1 MAYLRRNIAEEQTE
15 ARQKA
20 KQVMAICEQLHI
32 KLDPIDWQET
42 GMRARVTV
50 NSLDI
55 SDLMDLGQRDS
66 DYILRS
72 IQIKLLEQAALAAI
86 HARPGC
92 KALVWSPLDV
102 MQPQAFLSLWIITL
116 ETGERVAIAEYIRD
130 GQRVYDPYALNT
142 DDKNYLTKLFGPLH
156 TGEYQLG
163 EVVTIEEREQ
173 KCTGEIIYILPQ
185 DKAFISRKH
194 PSRGRHTIAG
204 KVHMND
210 VSSRYIVNCHDGFPH
225 VVNQWQISS
234 ETGETSEK

>member
-15 ARQKA
+15 ACRKA
-20 KQVMAICEQLHI
+20 QQVTAICEQLHI
-32 KLDPIDWQET
+32 KLDPIDWQKE

-50 NSLDI
+50 NTLDV

-72 IQIKLLEQAALAAI
+72 VQIKLLEQAALDSI
-86 HARPGC
+86 HARPGS

-116 ETGERVAIAEYIRD
+116 ETSERVAIAEYIRD
-130 GQRVYDPYALNT
+130 GQRVYDPYTLVT
-142 DDKNYLTKLFGPLH
+142 DDKNYLAKLFGPLH
-156 TGEYQLG
+156 EGEYQLG
-163 EVVTIEEREQ
+163 ETVTIEEREQ
-173 KCTGEIIYILPQ
+173 KRTGEIIYILPQ
-185 DKAFISRKH
+185 DKAFANRKH

-204 KVHMND
+204 KLYMND

-234 ETGETSEK
+234 ETSETEEK